1 MWITWWIVTF
11 MGNLFRQKK
20 TGNTRIFKNLSN
32 GVEMYYVNLFSTKK
46 IHMFMQHIML
56 INMWIMW
63 ITLSL
68 K

>member
-11 MGNLFRQKK
+11 MGNLIRQKM

-46 IHMFMQHIML
+46 STKLFCAFK
-56 INMWIMW
+56 
-63 ITLSL
+63 ITVHTPTAG
-68 K
+68 